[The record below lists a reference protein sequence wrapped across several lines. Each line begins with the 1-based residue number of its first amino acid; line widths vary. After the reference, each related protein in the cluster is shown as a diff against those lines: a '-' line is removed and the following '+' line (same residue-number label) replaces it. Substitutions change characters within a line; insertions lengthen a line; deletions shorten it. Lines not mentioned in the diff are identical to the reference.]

1 VLQLLKKTHYQPS
14 TGAMYL
20 NLTISISP
28 CVFSLLAIDPMS
40 DHVADKI
47 WLVVATP
54 PKNMKVTWNYDAQLN
69 GKNMIHV
76 PNHQPV

>member
-1 VLQLLKKTHYQPS
+1 MLV
-14 TGAMYL
+14 
-20 NLTISISP
+20 I
-28 CVFSLLAIDPMS
+28 
-40 DHVADKI
+40 KI

-69 GKNMIHV
+69 GKSKKNV